1 MDVMNADR
9 WKHGTIGVHPVHP
22 PYLRFPSGI
31 YHCVPSPHPMIVVY
45 ILLGIIALILILAA
59 MKPNTLNYNRSAVIN
74 APAEKIFPLINDFH
88 EWPKWSPWEK
98 LDPNMKR
105 THTGSPS
112 GKGAHYAWVGSK
124 KVGEGSMEIMDTKA
138 PNDINIKIDFLKPWE
153 AHNNIVFRLQPQ
165 GGGTHVDWRMSGPS
179 NFMAKVFSVFVNM
192 DKLVGKDFE
201 TGLASMKAE
210 AEK

>member
-1 MDVMNADR
+1 
-9 WKHGTIGVHPVHP
+9 
-22 PYLRFPSGI
+22 
-31 YHCVPSPHPMIVVY
+31 MIVLY
-45 ILLGIIALILILAA
+45 IILGIIALILILAA

-98 LDPNMKR
+98 LDPGMKR
-105 THTGSPS
+105 THSGAPN

-124 KVGEGSMEIMDTKA
+124 KVGEGSMEIIDTKA
-138 PNDINIKIDFLKPWE
+138 PNEINIKIDFLKPWE
-153 AHNNIVFRLQPQ
+153 AHNNIVFLLQPKA
-165 GGGTHVDWRMSGPS
+165 GGTEVNWTMTGPS
-179 NFMAKVFSVFVNM
+179 NFMAKLFSVFVNM

-201 TGLASMKAE
+201 KGLASMKAE

>member
-1 MDVMNADR
+1 
-9 WKHGTIGVHPVHP
+9 
-22 PYLRFPSGI
+22 
-31 YHCVPSPHPMIVVY
+31 MIILY
-45 ILLGIIALILILAA
+45 ILLGAIALILILAM

-98 LDPNMKR
+98 LDPNMQR
-105 THTGSPS
+105 THSGAPS

-124 KVGEGSMEIMDTKA
+124 KVGEGSMEIVGTKA
-138 PNDINIKIDFLKPWE
+138 PNEIDIKIDFLKPWE
-153 AHNNIVFRLQPQ
+153 AHNNITFRLQPQ
-165 GGGTHVDWRMSGPS
+165 GGGTLVDWRMTGPS

-201 TGLASMKAE
+201 KGLAAMKAE
-210 AEK
+210 AEN

>member
-1 MDVMNADR
+1 
-9 WKHGTIGVHPVHP
+9 
-22 PYLRFPSGI
+22 
-31 YHCVPSPHPMIVVY
+31 MIVLY
-45 ILLGIIALILILAA
+45 ILLGAIALIFILAM

-98 LDPNMKR
+98 LDPEMKR
-105 THTGSPS
+105 THSGAAS

-124 KVGEGSMEIMDTKA
+124 KVGEGSMEIVSTKA
-138 PNDINIKIDFLKPWE
+138 PNEIDIKIDFLKPWE
-153 AHNNIVFRLQPQ
+153 AHNNIAFRLQPQ
-165 GGGTHVDWRMSGPS
+165 GGGTHVDWRMTGPS
-179 NFMAKVFSVFVNM
+179 NFMAKLFSVFVNM

-201 TGLASMKAE
+201 KGLANLKAE